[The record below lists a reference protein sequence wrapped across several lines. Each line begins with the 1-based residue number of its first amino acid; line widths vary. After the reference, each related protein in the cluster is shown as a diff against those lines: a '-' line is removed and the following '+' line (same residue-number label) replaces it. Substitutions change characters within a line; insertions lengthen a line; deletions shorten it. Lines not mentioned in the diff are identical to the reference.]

1 MVTALVNRTAS
12 LVERFPGGPR
22 ALKIVRRSLRSGLFL
37 NLFSVTGAAI
47 TQKLIGL
54 YILAYVAHKLGPNN
68 YGLLGYGVSIAA
80 YASIVLS
87 PGLVTWGTREVAR
100 DRAGAGKVL
109 VIVNATQVVLAF
121 LGYGGLILFA
131 YAFLADPGKRLIVLC
146 CGLVLFTTA
155 LSADWVLNGLELM
168 RFPAALNVV
177 NACLTVIALLLLVHS
192 PQDVY
197 VYALISAATSI
208 LMTAVVY
215 IILVRRAKVQFQ
227 LPSFEE
233 ARRTLIA
240 SLPLGGTMAL
250 VIVLHYAN
258 NLIVQAYLGMTAL
271 GVFWAA
277 YRLLELASQIPVLLS
292 TVFLPR
298 LSRCAHT
305 EPGVA
310 RREASL
316 FARVHMIAGFFLAAY
331 AVAEAP
337 AIISILYGAKYAGA
351 VQLLRIMAI
360 AIIFNYAIC
369 GYTNCLI
376 AFGKDWVML
385 RAVLVCTIISVGGG
399 LILVP
404 RLGILGGALVVAS
417 IDLAGWL
424 VSLPYYRRTI
434 GSLQFRAWL
443 QPLLGGGCIVGAC
456 FLMQAIGVPVW
467 VRVPVSAFTYTP
479 FVFKE
484 IQSILQ

>member
-1 MVTALVNRTAS
+1 
-12 LVERFPGGPR
+12 
-22 ALKIVRRSLRSGLFL
+22 
-37 NLFSVTGAAI
+37 
-47 TQKLIGL
+47 
-54 YILAYVAHKLGPNN
+54 VARLLGPNN

-80 YASIVLS
+80 YATIVLS
-87 PGLVTWGTREVAR
+87 PGLLTWGTREIAR

-109 VIVNATQVVLAF
+109 VIVNATQFVLAF
-121 LGYGGLILFA
+121 LGYGGLVVFG

-146 CGLVLFTTA
+146 CGLVLFSTA

-168 RFPAALNVV
+168 RFPAALSVV
-177 NACLTVIALLLLVHS
+177 NACLTVIALLLLVRS

-197 VYALISAATSI
+197 VYALIPAATSI

-215 IILVRRAKVQFQ
+215 IILVKRAKVQFQ
-227 LPSFEE
+227 LPSLEE
-233 ARRTLIA
+233 ARKTLIA

-277 YRLLELASQIPVLLS
+277 FRLLELASQIPTVLS

-298 LSRCAHT
+298 LARCAHSA
-305 EPGVA
+305 PVVA
-310 RREASL
+310 RREALL
-316 FARVHMIAGFFLAAY
+316 FAQVHMIAGFLLAAY
-331 AVAEAP
+331 AFAEAP
-337 AIISILYGAKYAGA
+337 AIVSILYGSKYVAA
-351 VQLLRIMAI
+351 VPLLRIMAF
-360 AIIFNYAIC
+360 AIIFNFAIC

-376 AFGKDWVML
+376 SFGKDWVML
-385 RAVLVCTIISVGGG
+385 RAVLACVIISVGGG
-399 LILVP
+399 LMLVP
-404 RLGILGGALVVAS
+404 RMGILGAALVVAS

-456 FLMQAIGVPVW
+456 LLMQAIGLPVW
-467 VRVPVSAFTYTP
+467 VRVPVSAFTYIP

-484 IQSILQ
+484 VQSVLH

>member
-1 MVTALVNRTAS
+1 
-12 LVERFPGGPR
+12 
-22 ALKIVRRSLRSGLFL
+22 
-37 NLFSVTGAAI
+37 
-47 TQKLIGL
+47 
-54 YILAYVAHKLGPNN
+54 
-68 YGLLGYGVSIAA
+68 
-80 YASIVLS
+80 
-87 PGLVTWGTREVAR
+87 
-100 DRAGAGKVL
+100 
-109 VIVNATQVVLAF
+109 
-121 LGYGGLILFA
+121 
-131 YAFLADPGKRLIVLC
+131 
-146 CGLVLFTTA
+146 
-155 LSADWVLNGLELM
+155 
-168 RFPAALNVV
+168 
-177 NACLTVIALLLLVHS
+177 
-192 PQDVY
+192 
-197 VYALISAATSI
+197 
-208 LMTAVVY
+208 
-215 IILVRRAKVQFQ
+215 
-227 LPSFEE
+227 
-233 ARRTLIA
+233 
-240 SLPLGGTMAL
+240 
-250 VIVLHYAN
+250 
-258 NLIVQAYLGMTAL
+258 
-271 GVFWAA
+271 
-277 YRLLELASQIPVLLS
+277 
-292 TVFLPR
+292 
-298 LSRCAHT
+298 
-305 EPGVA
+305 
-310 RREASL
+310 
-316 FARVHMIAGFFLAAY
+316 MIAGFFLAAY